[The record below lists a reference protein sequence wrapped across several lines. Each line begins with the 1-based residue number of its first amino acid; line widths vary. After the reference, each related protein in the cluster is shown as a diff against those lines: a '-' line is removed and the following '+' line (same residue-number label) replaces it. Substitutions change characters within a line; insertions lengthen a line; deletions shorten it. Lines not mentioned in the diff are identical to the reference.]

1 MTPGGEC
8 GTLVGL
14 VPLSQ
19 TDVELLIRHLKRIRQ
34 LVDELDGLD
43 LAPSTF
49 HQRQDVRDRLRRE
62 LDVSLAAVMSFG
74 PVDPDTRP
82 R

>member
-8 GTLVGL
+8 GTLPGL

-19 TDVELLIRHLKRIRQ
+19 TDVELLIRHLKRLRQ

-74 PVDPDTRP
+74 PGDPDPRP

>member
-1 MTPGGEC
+1 M
-8 GTLVGL
+8 
-14 VPLSQ
+14 
-19 TDVELLIRHLKRIRQ
+19 ELLIRHLKRLRQ

-49 HQRQDVRDRLRRE
+49 HHRQDVRDRLRRE

-74 PVDPDTRP
+74 PSDPDNRP